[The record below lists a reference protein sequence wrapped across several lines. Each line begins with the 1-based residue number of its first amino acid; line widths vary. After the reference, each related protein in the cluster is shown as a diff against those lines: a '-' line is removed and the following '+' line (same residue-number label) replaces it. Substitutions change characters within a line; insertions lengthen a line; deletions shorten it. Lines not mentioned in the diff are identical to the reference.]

1 MAQDPRSGDAP
12 DAGTG
17 EGGTPPQPPSLE
29 ESLRAVGDAGSA
41 SLGATVDALRAMRGL
56 ISADLAMARSAAG
69 RGLAWAGAAV
79 VFGATAWLLA
89 TAWIVALLER
99 TTELSWL
106 SSLAAATLLNL
117 VITGIA
123 AWRAS
128 RFFDYMGLHA
138 TRRQL
143 SRFGLFDE
151 HGEDAE
157 GAPPAA
163 TQPPADAPPAGER
176 HA

>member
-1 MAQDPRSGDAP
+1 MAEDPRTGETP
-12 DAGTG
+12 DASHTPPGAG
-17 EGGTPPQPPSLE
+17 EGDGAAPAPSLE

-89 TAWIVALLER
+89 TAWMVSLLER
-99 TTELSWL
+99 LSGLSWL
-106 SSLAAATLLNL
+106 SALAIATVFNL
-117 VITGIA
+117 AITGLA

-143 SRFGLFDE
+143 SRLGLFDE
-151 HGEDAE
+151 HGQDVE
-157 GAPPAA
+157 APAPVA
-163 TQPPADAPPAGER
+163 TPPSGER
-176 HA
+176 QA

>member
-1 MAQDPRSGDAP
+1 MAQDPRPGDIADATGAP
-12 DAGTG
+12 G
-17 EGGTPPQPPSLE
+17 EGEGSAAPPPPSLE
-29 ESLRAVGDAGSA
+29 ESLRAVSDAGSA
-41 SLGATVDALRAMRGL
+41 SLGATVDTLRALRGL

-69 RGLAWAGAAV
+69 RGLAWTAAAV

-99 TTELSWL
+99 MSGLSWL
-106 SSLAAATLLNL
+106 SALAVATLLNL
-117 VITGIA
+117 AITGLA

-143 SRFGLFDE
+143 SRLGLFDE
-151 HGEDAE
+151 HGEDVDD
-157 GAPPAA
+157 PAA
-163 TQPPADAPPAGER
+163 TAAPPAGEPR
-176 HA
+176 A